1 MSNQQYT
8 SPRLADAL
16 LGSVAPLE
24 VGWREPNSE
33 QAEVCGALLGHL
45 ISDLFLNA
53 LMQSPVGTYHELR
66 SGEESALFTAGR
78 FPETA
83 ASWHIEVSRQDFDPL
98 LPADGIDWSGKLS
111 IRRYENGDLT
121 KHLRYQIDPNFDTV
135 TRHQLKDV
143 EGDAMSEN
151 FVYPTELLNL
161 TDLLM
166 NQLTLA
172 LPELE

>member
-24 VGWREPNSE
+24 VGWREPTSE

-78 FPETA
+78 FPET
-83 ASWHIEVSRQDFDPL
+83 
-98 LPADGIDWSGKLS
+98 
-111 IRRYENGDLT
+111 
-121 KHLRYQIDPNFDTV
+121 
-135 TRHQLKDV
+135 
-143 EGDAMSEN
+143 DAMSEN